1 MTKADKL
8 LKKWSESLEY
18 EIRINSCDMQI
29 KCWVTDEGEE
39 YSEEYTTLMKD
50 TIKYADN
57 LNNITKGETNE

>member
-50 TIKYADN
+50 TINY
-57 LNNITKGETNE
+57 LV